1 MWASRFTIQAMKSFV
16 ALSGI
21 AVAFLLCGTAVAQ
34 PYPAKPVR
42 VLVGFTPGGATDLS
56 ARFLAQKLT
65 ETIGQAVVVE
75 NRPGA
80 GSMLAPE
87 VMLKSPA
94 DGYTLVVS
102 NVTIAM
108 PSMFKK
114 LPFDVRK
121 DIAPVSLIGFGQVA
135 LCAHPSLPAK
145 TVKEVVALARRKP
158 GTLNYGSAG
167 TGAFTHMAM
176 ALFES
181 MAGISMVHI
190 PYKGSSQAV
199 IGVTTG
205 EVDLVFSS
213 PAAAIGLV
221 KQGRLR
227 FLAVSGSNPS
237 TLAPGVPTM
246 SEAGVK
252 GYDATSWYGLLAPAA
267 APRAAI
273 AKLSEESV
281 KALAAADMK
290 ERLLAQAVDP
300 AKGGI
305 EEFSRLLAAEIP
317 KWEKVIAAA
326 KIPPQ

>member
-1 MWASRFTIQAMKSFV
+1 MFPTTRLAS
-16 ALSGI
+16 LLG
-21 AVAFLLCGTAVAQ
+21 AVLFLCGAAVAQ
-34 PYPAKPVR
+34 PYPVKPIR
-42 VLVGFTPGGATDLS
+42 ILVGFTAGGATDLS

-65 ETIGQAVVVE
+65 ETIGQPVVVE

-87 VMLKSPA
+87 IVVRSPP
-94 DGYTLVVS
+94 DGYTLLVA

-121 DIAPVSLIGFGQVA
+121 DLAPVSLVGFGQVA
-135 LCAHPSLPAK
+135 LFAHPSLPAK
-145 TVKEVVALARRKP
+145 TVKEIVALAKRKP

-167 TGAFTHMAM
+167 TGAFTHLAM
-176 ALFES
+176 ALLES
-181 MAGISMVHI
+181 MANIQMVHV

-205 EVDLVFSS
+205 EVDLAFSS

-227 FLAVSGSNPS
+227 AIAVSGSTRSSLVPD
-237 TLAPGVPTM
+237 VPTM
-246 SEAGVK
+246 AEAGMT

-267 APRAAI
+267 APRTAI
-273 AKLSEESV
+273 SKLGEESA
-281 KALAAADMK
+281 KALTAADLK
-290 ERLLAQAVDP
+290 ERLLGQAVDP
-300 AKGGI
+300 AKGGV
-305 EEFSRLLAAEIP
+305 EEFARVLAAEIP
-317 KWEKVIAAA
+317 KWEKVIAGA

>member
-1 MWASRFTIQAMKSFV
+1 VSLKLLAAL
-16 ALSGI
+16 ALSVAAQAAAQDRTVKIQVPFAPGGGTDILTRII
-21 AVAFLLCGTAVAQ
+21 APKLAERLAQ
-34 PYPAKPVR
+34 PV
-42 VLVGFTPGGATDLS
+42 
-56 ARFLAQKLT
+56 
-65 ETIGQAVVVE
+65 IVE

-145 TVKEVVALARRKP
+145 TVKDVVALARRKP

-167 TGAFTHMAM
+167 TGAFTHLAM

-205 EVDLVFSS
+205 EVDLAFSS

-252 GYDATSWYGLLAPAA
+252 GYEATSWYGLLAPAA

-273 AKLSEESV
+273 TKLSEESV
-281 KALAAADMK
+281 KALTAPDMK

-305 EEFSRLLAAEIP
+305 EEFTKLFAAEVP
-317 KWEKVIAAA
+317 KWEKVITAA

>member
-1 MWASRFTIQAMKSFV
+1 MRAMNPRIPMMPLLAA
-16 ALSGI
+16 AL
-21 AVAFLLCGTAVAQ
+21 LLCGVAAAQ
-34 PYPAKPVR
+34 TFPAKPVR
-42 VLVGFTPGGATDLS
+42 ILVGFTPGGATDLS

-65 ETIGQAVVVE
+65 ESIGQPVVVE

-87 VMLKSPA
+87 VMVRSAP
-94 DGYTLVVS
+94 DGYTLLVA

-121 DIAPVSLIGFGQVA
+121 DLAPVSLIGFGQVA
-135 LCAHPSLPAK
+135 LCAHPSLP
-145 TVKEVVALARRKP
+145 VKNVRDIVALARRKP

-167 TGAFTHMAM
+167 TGAFTHLAM

-181 MAGISMVHI
+181 MAGISMVHV

-227 FLAVSGSNPS
+227 FMAVSGSTPS
-237 TLAPGVPTM
+237 SLAPGVPTM
-246 SEAGVK
+246 SEAGIK
-252 GYDATSWYGLLAPAA
+252 GYEATSWYGLLAPAA
-267 APRAAI
+267 APRTAI
-273 AKLSEESV
+273 SKLGEESA
-281 KALAAADMK
+281 KALTSADLR

-300 AKGGI
+300 AKGGV
-305 EEFSRLLAAEIP
+305 EEFEKLLAAEIP
-317 KWEKVIAAA
+317 KWEKVITAA